1 MRKILIA
8 LALVSALSVAG
19 GASGKS
25 SPGTTAA
32 RSASCAKADLQLV
45 TAGALT
51 IGTDNPAYP
60 PWFGGGEIKG
70 SKWKINDPTTGKGYE
85 SAVAYEVA
93 KRLGFAKAEVGW
105 VVVPFSRS
113 FAPGK
118 KPFDFFVN
126 QVSVTPQRAKNVG
139 FSTSYY
145 NVNQAVVGLKG
156 KPIASVKTLAG
167 LKRFKLGA
175 PIGTTSYDY
184 IVKHIKSPD
193 PAVYDTLNDA
203 VTALKNGQIDGLVV
217 DFPSTGYITGVQV
230 PKGVVVGRLPTKGV
244 PEIFGLV
251 FQKGSP
257 LVACVNQ
264 ALAKM
269 RADGTLKRL
278 EVRWLAQ
285 AGGAPILK

>member
-19 GASGKS
+19 GASGRS
-25 SPGTTAA
+25 SPGTTTA

-93 KRLGFAKAEVGW
+93 KRLGFTKAEVGW

-145 NVNQAVVGLKG
+145 NVNQAVVGLEG

-269 RADGTLKRL
+269 RADGTLRRL

>member
-184 IVKHIKSPD
+184 IVRHIKSPD

-217 DFPSTGYITGVQV
+217 DYPSTGYITGVQV

>member
-217 DFPSTGYITGVQV
+217 DYPSTGYITGVQV

-264 ALAKM
+264 VLAKM
-269 RADGTLKRL
+269 RADGTLRRL

>member
-45 TAGALT
+45 KAGTLT

-93 KRLGFAKAEVGW
+93 KRLGFTKAEVGW

-145 NVNQAVVGLKG
+145 NVNQAVVGLEG

-264 ALAKM
+264 VLAKM

>member
-25 SPGTTAA
+25 SPGATAA

-145 NVNQAVVGLKG
+145 NVNQAVVGLEG

-269 RADGTLKRL
+269 RADGTLRRL

>member
-93 KRLGFAKAEVGW
+93 KRLGFTKAEVGW

-269 RADGTLKRL
+269 RADGTLRRL

>member
-8 LALVSALSVAG
+8 LVLVSALSVAA
-19 GASGKS
+19 GASGRS

-32 RSASCAKADLQLV
+32 RSASCAKADLELV
-45 TAGALT
+45 TAGTLT

-93 KRLGFAKAEVGW
+93 KRLGFTKAEVGW

-217 DFPSTGYITGVQV
+217 DFPSTGYITAVQV

-264 ALAKM
+264 VLAKM

>member
-45 TAGALT
+45 KAGTLT

-60 PWFGGGEIKG
+60 PWFGGGEIEG

-93 KRLGFAKAEVGW
+93 KRLGFTKAEVGW

-145 NVNQAVVGLKG
+145 NVNQAVVGLEG

>member
-269 RADGTLKRL
+269 RADGTLRRL